1 MNDKERADLHEL
13 AECSGV
19 VRDNQ
24 YTRDE
29 RKRLRALQK
38 QGYVMLAWVLTS
50 KGKQEVR
57 ANVQR

>member
-1 MNDKERADLHEL
+1 MNDKGATDLHEL

-19 VRDNQ
+19 VGTIS
-24 YTRDE
+24 TRAISASG
-29 RKRLRALQK
+29 LRALQK